1 MKRNILLKSFL
12 ISVVINVAILFIPS
26 ISSRYKTYVDTR
38 SEEKVA
44 VDFYSLPGAKIPER
58 RSLSIQPEQMSASGA
73 SSFQADAKYMTTRTY
88 KSVLR
93 EIASSNQ
100 NPAFNSQLSVFEIKR
115 PDSLRTDIHSK
126 SDSTSSEPS
135 RITGSGSRRN
145 IGSGS
150 NKTDQPG
157 GKIKPE
163 ESNVSV
169 TGSGKEATGYYN
181 ISLVRYEDTSDNVS
195 PEALTQLAGA
205 MNKWTKVKTKVIQKP
220 MRLDDPIL
228 DRVPL
233 IYITSRRPFAF
244 SERERANLRRYFS
257 NGGFMIFSNTAESE
271 TASMEVANSIGFELW
286 KILGEPAHNLSAV
299 EKRHPLYNNFFDLQ
313 KTKLPEIL
321 GITISD
327 RFVVIYEDTGYA
339 SAWIGGKDDSFLK
352 MGVNIIAYA
361 LITNQQIIR

>member
-1 MKRNILLKSFL
+1 MGRRILIKSFL
-12 ISVVINVAILFIPS
+12 ISIVINISILLIPS
-26 ISSRYKTYVDTR
+26 ISSRYREYKDL
-38 SEEKVA
+38 EANDNVA
-44 VDFYSLPGAKIPER
+44 VDFYSLPVAKTLKQS
-58 RSLSIQPEQMSASGA
+58 SLNIQSEQISASGT
-73 SSFQADAKYMTTRTY
+73 SNSQADAKYMTTRTY

-93 EIASSNQ
+93 EIASSNYD
-100 NPAFNSQLSVFEIKR
+100 PAFDSQLREFEIKR
-115 PDSLRTDIHSK
+115 PDLLES
-126 SDSTSSEPS
+126 S
-135 RITGSGSRRN
+135 RITGSESPRN
-145 IGSGS
+145 IGSG
-150 NKTDQPG
+150 
-157 GKIKPE
+157 GKITT
-163 ESNVSV
+163 V

-195 PEALTQLAGA
+195 PEVLTQLAGA
-205 MNKWTKVKTKVIQKP
+205 MNRWTKVKTKVIQKP

-233 IYITSRRPFAF
+233 LYITSQRPFAF

-299 EKRHPLYNNFFDLQ
+299 EKKHPLYNNFFDLQ
-313 KTKLPEIL
+313 KIKLPEIL

-327 RFVVIYEDTGYA
+327 RLVVIYEDTGYA
-339 SAWIGGKDDSFLK
+339 NAWIGGKDDSFLK

-361 LITNQQIIR
+361 LTTNWYSL